1 MVAALTRAIRAAAA
15 HVAADPDD
23 AAAVFSPYTPKVPVE
38 QLAAMLRSHTHNH
51 TPVGAALRREVV
63 KIASDLKRAA
73 IIKPTTDPVKLA
85 NRVVVDVLTEAAS
98 GRRAGAGR
106 AASRQKH
113 EKRNTD
119 RMKISDIVGS
129 APWPYAPADPVS
141 GSTSAR
147 AARRACC

>member
-1 MVAALTRAIRAAAA
+1 MAALTRAIRAAAA

-85 NRVVVDVLTEAAS
+85 NRVVVDVLT
-98 GRRAGAGR
+98 
-106 AASRQKH
+106 
-113 EKRNTD
+113 
-119 RMKISDIVGS
+119 
-129 APWPYAPADPVS
+129 
-141 GSTSAR
+141 
-147 AARRACC
+147 